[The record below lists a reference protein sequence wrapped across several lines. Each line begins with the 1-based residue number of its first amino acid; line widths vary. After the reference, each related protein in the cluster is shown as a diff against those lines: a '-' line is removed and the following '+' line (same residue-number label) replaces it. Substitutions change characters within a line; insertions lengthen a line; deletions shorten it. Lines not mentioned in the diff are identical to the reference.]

1 MKNLIKNAILFVM
14 VLTGITMLSCN
25 AQAPRADLK
34 TDIDTL
40 SYALGIS
47 IFHNQGLGQYLT
59 QMGVD
64 STYASDFIKGLDEGI
79 NVDKDDK
86 KANARSLGQQ
96 IGQQIGTQMIPQM
109 NQNFFG
115 EDTILTISKTNLQAA
130 LIAAL
135 LNKNLLI
142 EKENAQA
149 QIETIQKALF
159 DKQHE
164 KEKADNLKY
173 LEENK
178 SKEGVV
184 TLPSGL
190 QYKVITEGKGPKPVE
205 TDQVKVDYVGTTIDG
220 AEFDSSIKRGEPA
233 TFALN
238 TVVKGWTEGIQLMPV
253 GSKYILYIPYDLA
266 YGEQGRPGSIPPF
279 ATLIFEVELH
289 EIVKA
294 AK

>member
-1 MKNLIKNAILFVM
+1 MKNLFKNAILFVM
-14 VLTGITMLSCN
+14 VSVGVTMISCN

-34 TDIDTL
+34 TDIDSL

-47 IFHNQGLGQYLT
+47 IVHNQGLGQYLT
-59 QMGVD
+59 QMGID
-64 STYASDFIKGLDEGI
+64 STYASDFIKGFNEGI

-96 IGQQIGTQMIPQM
+96 VGQQIGTQMIPQM

-115 EDTILTISKTNLQAA
+115 EDTLQTVSKANLQAG
-130 LIAAL
+130 LIAAF
-135 LNKNLLI
+135 LNKKLLI
-142 EKENAQA
+142 EKESAQSY
-149 QIETIQKALF
+149 IEAIQKTLF

-164 KEKADNLKY
+164 KEKADNLNY

-184 TLPSGL
+184 ALPSGL
-190 QYKVITEGKGPKPVE
+190 QYKVVTEGKGPKPAE

-220 AEFDSSIKRGEPA
+220 AEFDSSVKRGEPA

-238 TVVKGWTEGIQLMPV
+238 AVIKGWTEGIQLMPV

-289 EIVKA
+289 EIVKN